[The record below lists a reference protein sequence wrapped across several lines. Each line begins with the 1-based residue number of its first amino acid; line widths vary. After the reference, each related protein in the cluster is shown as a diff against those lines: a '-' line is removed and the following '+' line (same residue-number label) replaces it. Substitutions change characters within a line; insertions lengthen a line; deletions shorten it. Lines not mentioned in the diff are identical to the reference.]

1 MNDKTQRLER
11 VHATA
16 SRLVY
21 DLDMPAEV
29 RHPVRFFLVSDI
41 RRALGVVEAHP
52 VSCQCRFCG
61 TQVLRIRR

>member
-11 VHATA
+11 VHEAA
-16 SRLVY
+16 SRLLY
-21 DLDMPAEV
+21 DLDMPADV

-52 VSCQCRFCG
+52 VSCTCRFCS
-61 TQVLRIRR
+61 TQVLQIRR